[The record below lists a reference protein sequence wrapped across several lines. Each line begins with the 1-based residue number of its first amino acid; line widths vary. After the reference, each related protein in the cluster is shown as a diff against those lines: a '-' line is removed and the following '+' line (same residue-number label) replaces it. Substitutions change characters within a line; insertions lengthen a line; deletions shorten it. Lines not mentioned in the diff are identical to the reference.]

1 MPAAIDELTLTMTE
15 RELAKNVVH
24 AAKTLGWRV
33 YWTWNSLHSPRGW
46 PDLVLLRGIDRG
58 DPDLDWLWDL
68 RGYPKTAIIFAEL
81 KREKGKLTPDQEETL
96 ELLRGID
103 RPVYVW
109 RPSNW
114 LSGEIAEIL
123 ARNW

>member
-1 MPAAIDELTLTMTE
+1 MPAAVDELTLTMTE

-46 PDLVLLRGIDRG
+46 PDLVLLRRFTYANVNDV
-58 DPDLDWLWDL
+58 D
-68 RGYPKTAIIFAEL
+68 IIFAEL

-96 ELLRGID
+96 ELLRGTGHG
-103 RPVYVW
+103 VYVW
-109 RPSNW
+109 RPSQW
-114 LSGEIAEIL
+114 VSGEIAEIL
-123 ARNW
+123 ARNR